1 MLDTP
6 AFLTSRPRH
15 FGFFTLPSY
24 SMIAFSHAIEALRV
38 ANFVDRTEHYR
49 WTVFSIDGR
58 PVEAS
63 NGIAMRPT
71 QALDV
76 SAPLPDVIIVCG
88 GTRIRETVD
97 ARTRHALSALA
108 ERRIVMGAL
117 CSGAYAL
124 LAAGLLDR
132 YRCAAHWA
140 DLYALR
146 AEFPDVEITDELFVI
161 DRDRIT
167 CTGGIAPM
175 DMMLTLM
182 SSEFGP
188 HLVVDVSRHLVISRL
203 RGMNE
208 PQPIPVCAR
217 LESTREDLVEA
228 VKLMEANVEEPISH
242 SEIARLVGLSER
254 QLQRVFKEYLSVSP
268 RNYYRSVR
276 LRHARDL
283 LRRGN
288 DFVGDV
294 STRCGFPSAC
304 TFSKA
309 YRKEFGHAPIAERRA
324 SRYTAE

>member
-1 MLDTP
+1 MFDTP
-6 AFLTSRPRH
+6 AFLASRPRH
-15 FGFFTLPSY
+15 FGFLTLPSY

-38 ANFVDRTEHYR
+38 ANYVDRTEHYR
-49 WTVFSIDGR
+49 WTVFSIDGH

-63 NGIAMRPT
+63 NGIATRPT
-71 QALDV
+71 QALDL
-76 SAPLPDVIIVCG
+76 SAQLPDVMIVCG
-88 GTRIRETVD
+88 GTRIREMVD
-97 ARTRHALSALA
+97 ARTRHTLTALA
-108 ERRIVMGAL
+108 ARRIVMGAL

-167 CTGGIAPM
+167 CTGGVAPM

-182 SSEFGP
+182 SSDLGP
-188 HLVVDVSRHLVISRL
+188 HLVVDVSKHLVVSRL
-203 RGMNE
+203 RGMKE
-208 PQPIPVCAR
+208 PQPMPVCAR

-228 VKLMEANVEEPISH
+228 VKLMETNVEEPLSFP
-242 SEIARLVGLSER
+242 EIARLVGLSAR
-254 QLQRVFKEYLSVSP
+254 QLQRVFKEYLNVSP
-268 RNYYRSVR
+268 RDYYRSVR
-276 LRHARDL
+276 LRHARAL

-288 DFVGDV
+288 DLVGDV
-294 STRCGFPSAC
+294 SARCGFSSAS

-309 YRKEFGHAPIAERRA
+309 YRKEFGHAPTVERRA
-324 SRYTAE
+324 PGYSAQ

>member
-1 MLDTP
+1 MPDTP
-6 AFLTSRPRH
+6 AFLASRPRH
-15 FGFFTLPSY
+15 FGFLTLPSY
-24 SMIAFSHAIEALRV
+24 SMIAFSHAVEALRV
-38 ANFVDRTEHYR
+38 ANYVDRTEHYR
-49 WTVFSIDGR
+49 WTVFSIDGH

-71 QALDV
+71 HALDV
-76 SAPLPDVIIVCG
+76 SDSLPDVMIVCG
-88 GTRIRETVD
+88 GTRIREMVD
-97 ARTRHALSALA
+97 ARTRHALCALA
-108 ERRIVMGAL
+108 KRRIVIGAL
-117 CSGAYAL
+117 CSGVYAL

-146 AEFPDVEITDELFVI
+146 AEFPDVEITDELFVT

-182 SSEFGP
+182 SSDFGP
-188 HLVVDVSRHLVISRL
+188 HLVVDVSKQLVVNRL
-203 RGMNE
+203 RGVNE
-208 PQPIPVCAR
+208 SQPIPVCAR
-217 LESTREDLVEA
+217 LESMRGELVEA
-228 VKLMEANVEEPISH
+228 VKLMEANVEEPLSFRD
-242 SEIARLVGLSER
+242 IARLVGLSER

-268 RNYYRSVR
+268 RDYYRGVR

-288 DFVGDV
+288 DYVSDV
-294 STRCGFPSAC
+294 SARCGFPSAC

-309 YRKEFGHAPIAERRA
+309 YRKEFGHAPIVERRA
-324 SRYTAE
+324 PRCTVG

>member
-1 MLDTP
+1 MFDTP
-6 AFLTSRPRH
+6 AFLASRPRH
-15 FGFFTLPSY
+15 FGFLTLPSY
-24 SMIAFSHAIEALRV
+24 SMIALTHAIEALRV
-38 ANFVDRTEHYR
+38 ANYVDRTEHYR
-49 WTVFSIDGR
+49 WTVFSIDGN

-76 SAPLPDVIIVCG
+76 SGPLPDVMIVCG
-88 GTRIRETVD
+88 GTRIREMVD

-124 LAAGLLDR
+124 LTVGLLDR

-182 SSEFGP
+182 SSDFGP
-188 HLVVDVSRHLVISRL
+188 HLVVDVSKHLVVSRL

-208 PQPIPVCAR
+208 PQPMPVCAR
-217 LESTREDLVEA
+217 LESTRDDLVEA
-228 VKLMEANVEEPISH
+228 VKLMEANVEEPLSFP
-242 SEIARLVGLSER
+242 EIARLVGLSAR
-254 QLQRVFKEYLSVSP
+254 QFQRVFKEYLSMSP
-268 RNYYRSVR
+268 RDYYRSIR
-276 LRHARDL
+276 LRHARAL

-288 DFVGDV
+288 DSIGDV
-294 STRCGFPSAC
+294 SVRCGFPSAC

-309 YRKEFGHAPIAERRA
+309 YRKAFGHAPIVERRA
-324 SRYTAE
+324 PRYTAG

>member
-1 MLDTP
+1 VFDTP
-6 AFLTSRPRH
+6 AFLASRPRH
-15 FGFFTLPSY
+15 FGFLTLPSY
-24 SMIAFSHAIEALRV
+24 SMIALTHAIEALRV
-38 ANFVDRTEHYR
+38 ANYVDRTEHYR
-49 WTVFSIDGR
+49 WTVFSIDGN

-76 SAPLPDVIIVCG
+76 SGPLPDVMIVCG
-88 GTRIRETVD
+88 GTRIREMVD

-124 LAAGLLDR
+124 LTVGLLDR

-182 SSEFGP
+182 SSDFGP
-188 HLVVDVSRHLVISRL
+188 HLVVDVSKHLVVSRL

-208 PQPIPVCAR
+208 PQPMPVCAR
-217 LESTREDLVEA
+217 LESTRDDLVEA
-228 VKLMEANVEEPISH
+228 VKLMEANVEEPLSFP
-242 SEIARLVGLSER
+242 EIARLVGLSAR
-254 QLQRVFKEYLSVSP
+254 QFQRVFKEYLSMSP
-268 RNYYRSVR
+268 RDYYRSIR
-276 LRHARDL
+276 LRHARAL

-288 DFVGDV
+288 DSIGDV
-294 STRCGFPSAC
+294 SVRCGFPSAC

-309 YRKEFGHAPIAERRA
+309 YRKEFGHAPIVERRA
-324 SRYTAE
+324 PRYTAG